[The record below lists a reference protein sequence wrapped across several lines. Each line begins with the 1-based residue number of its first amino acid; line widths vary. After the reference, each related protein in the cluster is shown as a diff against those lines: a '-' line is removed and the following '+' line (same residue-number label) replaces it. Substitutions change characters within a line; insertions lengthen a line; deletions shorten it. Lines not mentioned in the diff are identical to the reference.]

1 MEIKIWIYIFFNLI
15 LIKGSCS
22 LYFPKK
28 SYRVLINGNSMAGST
43 ITQIRAFNHVDKSCE
58 TSTISY
64 SIAPADNLAPSK
76 AITVDTDSG
85 EIRQTVRINNYQL
98 KDNTQFQMKA
108 VCNDASLMVEPA
120 LATLNLSVS
129 FDLEQLQNAPAESLE
144 DAVNK
149 LCWPETEYSFKLEE
163 NSKER
168 LLYTLKQKDINPIQL
183 LFSINPSTD
192 TAMNSYLSKN
202 FRISDNGLQ
211 LILKQELD
219 REEKDNINFNVTCD
233 LKIDGQSVGS
243 SQQPFFVVVSDVDD
257 NPPFFQRTNLQ
268 IQEINITNGELTKK
282 LPPFLDL
289 DIVGVDKDTYNISFT
304 KGADQVVKVERFLS
318 FTRCVESKKCDKPKV
333 STFFL
338 ELQVKKGESLS
349 SLSPF
354 SSFDVHIT
362 DTKYKRRD
370 SKYSNT
376 AILRFIL
383 DEVGEVAPAANT
395 PPFQTQLSRNA
406 AKYTQV
412 LVLSSASNRIMSEAV
427 EYSLLGS
434 DHMLG
439 ITRTGI
445 IYVKNTTKLVGFVG
459 STVDLNVSRSGEDAT
474 VVTIKIDGVKSG
486 YSTCDNGC
494 SESQNKETCKSRCG
508 YGAPASKC
516 HWREGEDN
524 LSRKYATCR
533 PNTKT
538 CPDGVCDDLEELNQ
552 LICPQDCV
560 KKRPMGEGFLK
571 TDSRR
576 GIGLAKSPCW
586 CDGED
591 GNVQCSCGLERPS
604 HINPNLTSDFQTE
617 VKHKPANKPAS
628 STSKQATV
636 MRNVEPKDKGS
647 SESCDASCRTAVAAA
662 VSCALA
668 ILLLLVTVWLILKKR
683 RKQSRILKH
692 VGSSLSMTAMPSNYV
707 ADMDRRL
714 SFSSPQRS
722 SSPKSRDIEIDVN
735 WEFPRDNLILE
746 DNLGEG
752 EFGQVVRGRA
762 YGLDVEDVYTTVAVK
777 MLKPDASESE
787 YRDLMSELNLLKE
800 VDHPNVIRLLGAC
813 TKKDPFY
820 VIVEYCEFGSLK
832 NYLRKCKYRGRRSWE
847 DKQNQHDGSYENET
861 GVVLTIRDLLS
872 FAWQTTRGMEY
883 LSQMKLVH
891 RDLAARNILMTTGKQ
906 LKISDFGLSR
916 DVYEADTYLKMSK
929 GRLPVKWMAPESLYA
944 QIYTAK
950 SDIWSFGVVLW
961 EIVTLGANPYPGI
974 PPERLFN
981 LLKTGYRMDRPDDCP
996 DELYAIMQKCW
1007 KAKPEDRPSFAALS
1021 YILDRMLQFRVGYL
1035 ELQGD
1040 CEYLQDKTT
1049 VL

>member
-1 MEIKIWIYIFFNLI
+1 M
-15 LIKGSCS
+15 
-22 LYFPKK
+22 
-28 SYRVLINGNSMAGST
+28 
-43 ITQIRAFNHVDKSCE
+43 
-58 TSTISY
+58 
-64 SIAPADNLAPSK
+64 
-76 AITVDTDSG
+76 
-85 EIRQTVRINNYQL
+85 
-98 KDNTQFQMKA
+98 
-108 VCNDASLMVEPA
+108 
-120 LATLNLSVS
+120 
-129 FDLEQLQNAPAESLE
+129 
-144 DAVNK
+144 
-149 LCWPETEYSFKLEE
+149 
-163 NSKER
+163 
-168 LLYTLKQKDINPIQL
+168 
-183 LFSINPSTD
+183 
-192 TAMNSYLSKN
+192 
-202 FRISDNGLQ
+202 
-211 LILKQELD
+211 
-219 REEKDNINFNVTCD
+219 
-233 LKIDGQSVGS
+233 
-243 SQQPFFVVVSDVDD
+243 
-257 NPPFFQRTNLQ
+257 
-268 IQEINITNGELTKK
+268 K
-282 LPPFLDL
+282 LPLFLDL
-289 DIVGVDKDTYNISFT
+289 DIVGVGKDTYNISFT
-304 KGADQVVKVERFLS
+304 KGAGQVVKVRRFMSLA
-318 FTRCVESKKCDKPKV
+318 RCVQIKKCDKPKV
-333 STFFL
+333 STLIL
-338 ELQVKKGESLS
+338 ELQVKEGESLS
-349 SLSPF
+349 SLSPL

-362 DTKYKRRD
+362 DTKFKSRD

-383 DEVGEVAPAANT
+383 DEIGDVAPAVNK
-395 PPFQTQLSRNA
+395 PLFQTRISRSA
-406 AKYTQV
+406 AMYTQV
-412 LVLSSASNRIMSEAV
+412 LVLSSASSGIKSEAM
-427 EYSLLGS
+427 EYSLFGS

-445 IYVKNTTKLVGFVG
+445 IYVKNTTKLAGFGG
-459 STVDLNVSRSGEDAT
+459 SSVDLNISRSGADAT
-474 VVTIKIDGVKSG
+474 VVTIKVEGVKSG

-494 SESQNKETCKSRCG
+494 SESQMKETCESRCG
-508 YGAPASKC
+508 YGAPTSKC
-516 HWREGEDN
+516 HWREGDDN

-538 CPDGVCDDLEELNQ
+538 CPDGVCDDLEQLNQ

-591 GNVQCSCGLERPS
+591 GNVQCSCGLERPP
-604 HINPNLTSDFQTE
+604 HINSHNLTSGVQTSDVE
-617 VKHKPANKPAS
+617 TDVKHLPGNQPAS
-628 STSKQATV
+628 STSKQGTV
-636 MRNVEPKDKGS
+636 MRNVDPKDKDNR
-647 SESCDASCRTAVAAA
+647 ESCDASCRTAVAAA

-668 ILLLLVTVWLILKKR
+668 ILLLLVSVWLILKKR

-714 SFSSPQRS
+714 SYTSPQRS
-722 SSPKSRDIEIDVN
+722 SSPKSHDVEVDVN

-762 YGLDVEDVYTTVAVK
+762 YGLDVEDAYTTVAVK

-813 TKKDPFY
+813 TKRDPFY

-1040 CEYLQDKTT
+1040 CEYLQDKTSVSGSVEMKNPWHRYEDDYGSIT
-1049 VL
+1049 VLKPDLNNIDTACEELLSDDDMIDNQNKLRFDDESESRKCLLQSNGKEKDTSISNVYSV